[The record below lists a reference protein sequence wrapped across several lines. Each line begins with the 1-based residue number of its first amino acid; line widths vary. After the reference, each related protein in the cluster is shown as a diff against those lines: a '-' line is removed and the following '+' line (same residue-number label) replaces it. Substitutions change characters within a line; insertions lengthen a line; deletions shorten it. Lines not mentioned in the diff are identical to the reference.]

1 MFGHKCFLRIGPLE
15 DSSINGLYRESYEL
29 LSCEY
34 GFAQGADPNG
44 KAQSEVRG
52 GTINMVYPNV
62 PPQEVVAWMLKS
74 GKVEDGA
81 IVICDSND
89 VPLEKVYFEK
99 GVCTSMKVE
108 YQQSGNGYVSTTI
121 QVDVRKISVGNISIE
136 KRWVNIK

>member
-1 MFGHKCFLRIGPLE
+1 
-15 DSSINGLYRESYEL
+15 
-29 LSCEY
+29 
-34 GFAQGADPNG
+34 
-44 KAQSEVRG
+44 
-52 GTINMVYPNV
+52 MVYPNV
-62 PPQEVVAWMLKS
+62 PPQEIVAWMLKS